1 MIEGSS
7 DMILA
12 KPKGIAPA
20 REGSEQISSDQ
31 TQIAPAPSRTSDL
44 VLQPEDKSSYHPQ
57 MVDRFEG

>member
-20 REGSEQISSDQ
+20 REEQISSDQ